1 MPKWLWTRPG
11 EAFDSGVN
19 VANSNH
25 RKEPSDRSRAQAAGS
40 QKFLHLVILVLLT
53 VGVFA
58 GLAYLI
64 QLEKQTAAP
73 SGAAPVTQE
82 SVPEAKTEFEI
93 LKGRWVRPDGGYV
106 VDIRKINASGKMTA
120 AYFNPRPINVSR
132 AETALD
138 GTTIKVFIEL
148 RDINYP
154 GATYKLTYDSGSDQ
168 LRGVYFQPALNQ
180 SFDVAFVRMK

>member
-1 MPKWLWTRPG
+1 MGK
-11 EAFDSGVN
+11 SK
-19 VANSNH
+19 H
-25 RKEPSDRSRAQAAGS
+25 RKEPDGRSRAQAAGRRMYV
-40 QKFLHLVILVLLT
+40 HMVILVLLT

-64 QLEKQTAAP
+64 LFEKQTKAQSSAASVAKESRP
-73 SGAAPVTQE
+73 LPAVTAE
-82 SVPEAKTEFEI
+82 SES

-106 VDIRKINASGKMTA
+106 VDVREIDASGKMVA

-132 AETALD
+132 AEASLV

-154 GATYKLTYDSGSDQ
+154 GATYNLTYDLKSDQ
-168 LRGVYFQPALNQ
+168 LRGIYFQPALNQ
-180 SFDVAFVRMK
+180 SFDVVFVRMK